1 MAFTL
6 DAFERTLAGAVAE
19 GATPRFVVALSGGL
33 DSTVALSAL
42 LKTSLSASIR
52 AVHVDH
58 GLHPDSAEWRRH
70 CRDVC
75 AALHVPFTDVAV
87 SARPSRGQ
95 SPEEAARQARYRCL
109 EHDLGEGETLVT
121 GHHADDQL
129 ETVLL
134 QLLRGAGP
142 AGLAAMP
149 MLADFGRGSLC
160 RPLLGFRRAELAA
173 WAESRRLTWLE
184 DPSNRE
190 TGFDRNYLRHHV
202 VPRLQ
207 DRWPAA
213 ALSAVRS
220 ARLCGEVAELLEALG
235 DIDLEPLSVGGRL
248 DVQGVRSLSPVRQR
262 NLLRRWMSRSGLTTP
277 DARRLDSILGNVL
290 GARGDRCPEVRWQ
303 GGAVRR
309 YRGKLYALDAT
320 SLQTLDQPDLDEHW
334 DPARVL
340 DLGPGRGRLRLA
352 PADGPGL
359 DASWLAREPLTVRSR
374 RGGERMTLPG
384 RKGSRSVK
392 KLLQEAGVPPWWRP
406 HVPLIWQG
414 GRLLAVADLW
424 YSAEAS
430 SGGATGRRI
439 VWEKGPDIS

>member
-6 DAFERTLAGAVAE
+6 DAFEKTLAGVIAE
-19 GATPRFVVALSGGL
+19 GPSRRFVVALSGGL
-33 DSTVALSAL
+33 DSTVALCAL
-42 LKTSLSASIR
+42 LATSVAASVR
-52 AVHVDH
+52 AIHVDH

-75 AALHVPFTDVAV
+75 ADLNVAFSDVAISV
-87 SARPSRGQ
+87 CPGRGE
-95 SPEEAARQARYRCL
+95 SPEEAARLARYRCL
-109 EHDLGEGETLVT
+109 EHDLAEGETLVT

-149 MLADFGRGSLC
+149 MLADFGRGQLC
-160 RPLLGFRRAELAA
+160 RPLLGFRRTELTA
-173 WAESRRLTWLE
+173 WAESRCLTWLE

-207 DRWPAA
+207 GRWPAA

-220 ARLCGEVAELLEALG
+220 ARLCGEAAGLLEALA
-235 DIDLEPLSVGGRL
+235 DIDLRPLSVAGRL
-248 DVQGVRSLSPVRQR
+248 DVEGVRALPPNRQR
-262 NLLRRWMSRSGLTTP
+262 NLLRRWMNRSGLTTP
-277 DARRLDSILGNVL
+277 DARRLNSILSDVL
-290 GARGDRCPEVRWQ
+290 GARSDRCPEVRWR

-309 YRGKLYALDAT
+309 YRGKLYALDGAT
-320 SLQTLDQPDLDEHW
+320 LQTLDQPELDERW
-334 DPARVL
+334 DPAALL
-340 DLGPGRGRLRLA
+340 DLGPGRGRLGLM

-359 DASWLAREPLTVRSR
+359 DAARLGREPLLVRSR
-374 RGGERMTLPG
+374 RGGERIALPG
-384 RKGSRSVK
+384 REGSRSVK

-414 GRLLAVADLW
+414 NRLLAVADLW
-424 YSAEAS
+424 YSAEAW
-430 SGGATGRRI
+430 SGDAAGRRI
-439 VWEKGPDIS
+439 VWEERPEIS